1 MSVSNQRC
9 LFIDRRKTGGSIRYM
24 NLDIEGTLNVVND
37 IKTVGGLKIYLYLC
51 SQVPHSYDNEINV
64 NRANQ
69 MPFEFS
75 PVGIKMVYPDIDRK
89 TIQRG
94 FDELVELGIIVQ
106 RKNNIYQFKD
116 VPLKYRAQTYEEY
129 TLTNALQDNAKDTVT
144 EILGDQKIRENK
156 QKYEWEE

>member
-116 VPLKYRAQTYEEY
+116 VPLKYRTQTYEEY